1 MPVVV
6 EEEVAVLHMKDV
18 VDAVVVGP
26 VTQRTQA
33 VVGRLVYLDVLAL
46 MDFPF
51 FRGYIIRLKNIIP
64 LHSRPDQ

>member
-6 EEEVAVLHMKDV
+6 EEEVAVLRMKDV
-18 VDAVVVGP
+18 VGAVVVGP

-33 VVGRLVYLDVLAL
+33 VVGRPVYLDVLDL

-51 FRGYIIRLKNIIP
+51 FRGYII
-64 LHSRPDQ
+64 

>member
-18 VDAVVVGP
+18 VGAVVVGP

-33 VVGRLVYLDVLAL
+33 VVGRPVYLDVLAL

-51 FRGYIIRLKNIIP
+51 FRGYII
-64 LHSRPDQ
+64 